1 MAVEELRLRRRLPAA
16 DPDAV
21 RALAALV
28 PASAGPFEPVL
39 AAALASWR
47 DCGDPAVLAV
57 LVGVGEGL
65 TPSGDDVIVGAL
77 AALDAL
83 GDDAGRGRLGSAL
96 AGCAVR
102 TTRLAAQ
109 AIEAAL
115 EGRHAE
121 PLLGVLE
128 ALADGAPPA
137 RLEAAATA
145 LLAVGHRSGADALR
159 GVVAVLARARG
170 APRW

>member
-1 MAVEELRLRRRLPAA
+1 MSVSNINRTGRTSPPGRGNLGEAANAA
-16 DPDAV
+16 DD
-21 RALAALV
+21 
-28 PASAGPFEPVL
+28 
-39 AAALASWR
+39 
-47 DCGDPAVLAV
+47 
-57 LVGVGEGL
+57 
-65 TPSGDDVIVGAL
+65 T
-77 AALDAL
+77 
-83 GDDAGRGRLGSAL
+83 
-96 AGCAVR
+96 VR

-128 ALADGAPPA
+128 ALAAGAPPA